1 MSDVEIQS
9 AVKKYGRFTAVDSLD
24 LTVSGGEF
32 VTLLGPSGCGKTTTL
47 RMVGGFV
54 RPTSGRIRIN
64 DEDVTDMPPQK
75 RKVGFVFQ
83 NYALFPHMDVARNV
97 GFGLRMANFE
107 RSKREER
114 VLEILSMVRLDHL
127 ADRMPAQLS
136 GGQQQ
141 RVALARALIIQP
153 SVLLLDE
160 PFGALDKQLRDHMRV
175 ELRELQKSL
184 GISTL
189 FVTHDQDEALSMS
202 DRIVVMS
209 EGQAAQVGA
218 PSEIYE
224 RPNSKFVAEFM
235 GHSNIFDCLVEDVST
250 EGASILLNGVSFF
263 ARSPNARKGSKT
275 TAMIRPENIEFSD
288 SGPELG
294 AATVAATV
302 AGTEYLG
309 STVQVSLRLNAGISL
324 VARQTNTDSAATRR
338 LRTGQI
344 VEVRIPPEAIRLL

>member
-54 RPTSGRIRIN
+54 RPTSGRIRIS
-64 DEDVTDMPPQK
+64 DEDVTDKPPQK

-97 GFGLRMANFE
+97 GFGLRMANRE
-107 RSKREER
+107 RSEREKR
-114 VLEILSMVRLDHL
+114 VAEILSMVRLGHL
-127 ADRMPAQLS
+127 SDRMPSQLS

-175 ELRELQKSL
+175 ELRELQRSL

-209 EGQAAQVGA
+209 EGKAAQLGS

-235 GHSNIFDCLVEDVST
+235 GHSNIFDCLVEDVSKD
-250 EGASILLNGVSFF
+250 GASISLNGVGFF
-263 ARSPNARKGSKT
+263 TNSPSARKGSRM
-275 TAMIRPENIEFSD
+275 TAMIRPENIEFAD
-288 SGPELG
+288 SGEKRG
-294 AATVAATV
+294 DATVAATV
-302 AGTEYLG
+302 AGMEYLG
-309 STVQVSLRLNAGISL
+309 STVQVTLSLEAGISL
-324 VARQTNTDSAATRR
+324 VARQTNTESATGSK
-338 LRTGQI
+338 LRTGQN
-344 VEVRIPPEAIRLL
+344 VAVRIPPEAVRLL

>member
-24 LTVSGGEF
+24 LTVGGGEF

-54 RPTSGRIRIN
+54 RPTSGRIRIS
-64 DEDVTDMPPQK
+64 DVDVTDKPPQK

-97 GFGLRMANFE
+97 GFGLRMANCE
-107 RSKREER
+107 KSLREQR
-114 VLEILSMVRLDHL
+114 VSEALAMVRMDHL
-127 ADRMPAQLS
+127 ADRMPSQLS

-141 RVALARALIIQP
+141 RVALARALIVQP

-175 ELRELQKSL
+175 ELRDLQKSL

-209 EGQAAQVGA
+209 EGKAAQLGS

-224 RPNSKFVAEFM
+224 SPNSRFVAEFM
-235 GHSNIFDCLVEDVST
+235 GHSNIFDCLVEDVSEGLT
-250 EGASILLNGVSFF
+250 RISIKGASIF
-263 ARSPNARKGSKT
+263 ARSPGARKGST
-275 TAMIRPENIEFSD
+275 MTAMIRPENIEFAESTPGPD
-288 SGPELG
+288 SSAI
-294 AATVAATV
+294 AASV
-302 AGTEYLG
+302 AGKEYLG
-309 STVQVSLRLNAGISL
+309 SIVQVSLELEAGFSL
-324 VARQTNTDSAATRR
+324 VARQTNSESATTRR
-338 LRTGQI
+338 LETGQN
-344 VEVRIPPEAIRLL
+344 VAVRIPPEAVRLL